1 MGHATEAR
9 KVDCGLLTWLFDQSG
24 WMFFLFGLK
33 VWVHGDEKNG
43 SFFFFFFFWVAE
55 NLIDQIELRYQS

>member
-43 SFFFFFFFWVAE
+43 SFFFFFRS
-55 NLIDQIELRYQS
+55 LKT